1 MMRVDDNDA
10 YLLSLP
16 SSTGIKNND
25 KEGKKELRERERE
38 MKGKK

>member
-25 KEGKKELRERERE
+25 QKGKKELRERE
-38 MKGKK
+38 MKGKE